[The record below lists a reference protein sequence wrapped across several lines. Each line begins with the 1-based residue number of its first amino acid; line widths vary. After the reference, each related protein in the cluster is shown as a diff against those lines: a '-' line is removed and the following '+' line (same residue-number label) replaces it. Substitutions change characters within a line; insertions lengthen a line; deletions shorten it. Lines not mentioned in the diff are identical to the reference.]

1 MQFKVLRDTIE
12 SERLIEKVG
21 KISGYL
27 RTQVENSTKSSSKI
41 TNVAGEGLNLY
52 INTKDGQAAK
62 SLQHHLIKNGVISRL
77 NGEHGITLKPA
88 LIVQEKHVDQV
99 AKALSSFQWFQQWS
113 LLFNY
118 LNILHIT

>member
-1 MQFKVLRDTIE
+1 MRYMQFKVLRDTIE

-62 SLQHHLIKNGVISRL
+62 SL
-77 NGEHGITLKPA
+77 
-88 LIVQEKHVDQV
+88 
-99 AKALSSFQWFQQWS
+99 
-113 LLFNY
+113 
-118 LNILHIT
+118 